1 LVEQLFSPIEAL
13 GICGVPDLRRKMMKA
28 RRSSQRCRVG
38 GTSAVALLLASTTA
52 LATPTTVDRN
62 EFVDSYVA
70 TCGHDQGI
78 AQFSERDRREF
89 CGCAADR
96 MWSLTTDEDA
106 AYLKAHDNWSPS
118 IAAKVEQAAKECKY
132 LLPGR

>member
-1 LVEQLFSPIEAL
+1 
-13 GICGVPDLRRKMMKA
+13 MMKA
-28 RRSSQRCRVG
+28 RRSSQRSRVG
-38 GTSAVALLLASTTA
+38 GTSVVALLLASTTA
-52 LATPTTVDRN
+52 LATPTTVDKN

-78 AQFSERDRREF
+78 AQSSERDRRKF

-96 MWSLTTDEDA
+96 VWSLITDEDA
-106 AYLKAHDNWSPS
+106 AYLRGHDNWTPT
-118 IAAKVEQAAKECKY
+118 ITAKVEQAAKECKY